1 MTIYNLRYFF
11 QWLFRKNLNYHPIFI
26 STTSFRNE
34 KIYQKFTTCT
44 SQLFTFQLELFF
56 FLCRLW
62 EYVLPEGCVYEHIHN
77 FFCQC
82 SLSTPPLKTVLKF
95 NLFYI
100 LFKKMSGPKIEV
112 VKGIVP
118 VCGLGEAPHWCPK
131 EQVLYFVDIFNSRLL
146 RYNPS
151 NGVCNYVTV
160 SIYIFFW
167 IMQSIT

>member
-1 MTIYNLRYFF
+1 MNID
-11 QWLFRKNLNYHPIFI
+11 I
-26 STTSFRNE
+26 
-34 KIYQKFTTCT
+34 
-44 SQLFTFQLELFF
+44 
-56 FLCRLW
+56 
-62 EYVLPEGCVYEHIHN
+62 N

-100 LFKKMSGPKIEV
+100 LFKIMSGPKIEV

-160 SIYIFFW
+160 SRYIFFW
-167 IMQSIT
+167 IMQSITWLVRYPIEIMIYFRYLEENQWVLQYQLRTPMINL

>member
-1 MTIYNLRYFF
+1 MNID
-11 QWLFRKNLNYHPIFI
+11 I
-26 STTSFRNE
+26 
-34 KIYQKFTTCT
+34 
-44 SQLFTFQLELFF
+44 
-56 FLCRLW
+56 
-62 EYVLPEGCVYEHIHN
+62 N

-100 LFKKMSGPKIEV
+100 LFKIMSGPKIEV

-160 SIYIFFW
+160 SRYIFFW
-167 IMQSIT
+167 IMQSITWLVRYPIEIIIYFRYLEENQWVLQYQLRTPMINL